1 MRKVI
6 TLHFLCSSQRKG
18 GAEDINEFRPI
29 SLVSDLY
36 KILAKVLAKRLKK
49 VVGKVASKSHNA
61 FREEMQILD
70 VVLIAKEVVVSMLK
84 SDACGIKLDIE
95 KT

>member
-1 MRKVI
+1 M
-6 TLHFLCSSQRKG
+6 
-18 GAEDINEFRPI
+18 
-29 SLVSDLY
+29 
-36 KILAKVLAKRLKK
+36 
-49 VVGKVASKSHNA
+49 ASKSHNA

>member
-1 MRKVI
+1 M
-6 TLHFLCSSQRKG
+6 LHFLCSSQRKG

-70 VVLIAKEVVVSMLK
+70 VELIAKEVVVSMLK